1 MARRL
6 RAGDAETVMGDFVF
20 SVLLYPM
27 AIIAVWYAAI
37 HLATVV
43 RLMSVGRAGATSA
56 PVALEIS
63 RVRERQRSAPKEILR
78 GLSGRERFRLAEEK
92 GFSCA

>member
-6 RAGDAETVMGDFVF
+6 RAADAETVMGDFVF
-20 SVLLYPM
+20 SVLLFPL

-37 HLATVV
+37 HLAAVV
-43 RLMSVGRAGATSA
+43 RLASVGSARATSV
-56 PVALEIS
+56 PIALEMS
-63 RVRERQRSAPKEILR
+63 RIRERQRSAPREILR

-92 GFSCA
+92 SFSCA